1 VNSPRKR
8 PGQLFTLVGPA
19 GAGKNRLMKYV
30 LERTS
35 LKQLP
40 TATTR
45 PMRPGEQEGRE
56 HLFVSRETFQ
66 QMIATDQLL
75 EHQVIHEN
83 LYGMPRAA
91 VEAALDSGQ
100 SIIADIEVLGA
111 ERARATYPENVVS
124 IFIQTPSI
132 GTLIERM
139 RERRETEAEIGKRL
153 LRVPME
159 LNYGCNC
166 AYAILNDSFER
177 AAEKLYRIVAA
188 ELRGEHVPEQ
198 GDPLV
203 PYHYHYEAQIIP
215 AYRDEILSKSAPP
228 YILSASV
235 NTTEEMPHQAAL
247 RCLHSELGVTINEHA
262 LVAGDK
268 PDGKYLPPVAL
279 NYSNDDAGERVDYV
293 YVYCLDERIA
303 APSGWAWKPVD
314 VLPEAVRSAVMEC
327 ER

>member
-1 VNSPRKR
+1 MNSPKKR
-8 PGQLFTLVGPA
+8 PGHLYTLVGPA

-56 HLFVSRETFQ
+56 HLFVSRETFEH
-66 QMIATDQLL
+66 MIETDELL
-75 EHQVIHEN
+75 EHQVIHGN

-111 ERARATYPENVVS
+111 ERARATYPDNVVS

-132 GTLIERM
+132 GTLISRM
-139 RERRETEAEIGKRL
+139 RERHETEAEIGKRL

-159 LNYGCNC
+159 LTYGCNC
-166 AYAILNDSFER
+166 AYAILNDSFEH
-177 AAEKLYRIVAA
+177 AAETLYAIVAA
-188 ELRGEHVPEQ
+188 ELRGERAVGQ
-198 GDPLV
+198 GDALV
-203 PYHYHYEAQIIP
+203 PYRYHYEAQIVP
-215 AYRDEILSKSAPP
+215 TYRDEILAKSIPPFVISAPFD
-228 YILSASV
+228 A
-235 NTTEEMPHQAAL
+235 TQEMPQQAAL
-247 RCLHSELGVTINEHA
+247 RCLQSELGVRIHEDA
-262 LVAGDK
+262 LIAGDK
-268 PDGKYLPPVAL
+268 PNGQYVPAVAL
-279 NYSNDDAGERVDYV
+279 DYSNDDDGERVDYV
-293 YVYCLDERIA
+293 YIYCLDERMA
-303 APSGWAWKPVD
+303 APSGWTWQPVD
-314 VLPEAVRSAVMEC
+314 ALPEVLRSAVMEC

>member
-1 VNSPRKR
+1 VNSSRKR
-8 PGQLFTLVGPA
+8 PGLLFTLVGPA

-45 PMRPGEQEGRE
+45 PIRPGEQEGRE
-56 HLFVSRETFQ
+56 HLYVSRETFQ
-66 QMIATDQLL
+66 RMIETDQLL
-75 EHQVIHEN
+75 EYQVIHGN

-111 ERARATYPENVVS
+111 QRARETYPENVVS

-132 GTLIERM
+132 GTLIGRM
-139 RERRETEAEIGKRL
+139 RERHETEAEIGKRL

-159 LNYGCNC
+159 LIYGCNC
-166 AYAILNDSFER
+166 EYAILNDTFES
-177 AAEKLYRIVAA
+177 AAEKLYAMVTA
-188 ELRGEHVPEQ
+188 ELRGEHAFEHS
-198 GDPLV
+198 DLLV
-203 PYHYHYEAQIIP
+203 PYRYHYEAQIIP
-215 AYRDEILSKSAPP
+215 TYRDEMLSRV
-228 YILSASV
+228 ASLQGV
-235 NTTEEMPHQAAL
+235 ATPFDATKEMPHQAAL
-247 RCLHSELGVTINEHA
+247 RCLQSELGVTIRESA
-262 LVAGDK
+262 LIAGDK
-268 PDGKYLPPVAL
+268 PNGDYLPPVAL
-279 NYSNDDAGERVDYV
+279 NYSNDAEGERVDYI

-303 APSGWAWKPVD
+303 APRGWVWQPLD
-314 VLPEAVRSAVMEC
+314 TLPETVRSAVMEC